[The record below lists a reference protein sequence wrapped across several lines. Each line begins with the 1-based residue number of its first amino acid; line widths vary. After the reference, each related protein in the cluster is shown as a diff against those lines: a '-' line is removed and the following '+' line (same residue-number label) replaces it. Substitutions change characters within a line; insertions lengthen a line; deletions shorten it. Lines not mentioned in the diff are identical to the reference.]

1 MSAVVVLSAY
11 AEALEEQQ
19 KRVAF
24 ANRLPATLRL
34 HPLGL
39 HTYQEACWAID
50 LRQDQTEMIVVTSG
64 YHVERAFL
72 SFIRALY
79 DRGLEHVVLIR
90 VVAADHSTTT
100 STERERIARYRQKG
114 DCATQEMADD
124 YVAHWMLA

>member
-24 ANRLPATLRL
+24 ANRLPAKLRL

-39 HTYQEACWAID
+39 HTYREACWAID
-50 LRQDQTEMIVVTSG
+50 SRQDQTDLVVVTSG
-64 YHVERAFL
+64 YHAERAFL
-72 SFIRALY
+72 SFVQALL
-79 DRGLEHVVLIR
+79 DRGLEHVVRVR
-90 VVAADHSTTT
+90 VVAADNSPTTNA
-100 STERERIARYRQKG
+100 ERERIVRYRRKG
-114 DCATQEMADD
+114 HCATQAEADE